1 MTNSEIKNV
10 VRDFA
15 IDDFNRYFNENGLP
29 EGAVVKNMGD
39 ELLCNSEDLAELVA
53 DEIEEFFNVQCNTGY
68 YDPEEDAREGIHD
81 EYTGWWYVTY

>member
-15 IDDFNRYFNENGLP
+15 IDDFNRYFNEKGLP

-68 YDPEEDAREGIHD
+68 YDPEEDERNNEVD
-81 EYTGWWYVTY
+81 DRTGWWYVTY